1 MLDIV
6 GAESAS
12 SRKYST
18 PSVDEQLAQLEKHY
32 NYAVEQLQNA
42 RRHNLELGAQI
53 EELTRQLD
61 AGGGTLSRRGARML
75 RAIARTALDL
85 GVRVGRRFVRVAHRR
100 LGD

>member
-6 GAESAS
+6 GAEGAPL
-12 SRKYST
+12 RKYST
-18 PSVDEQLAQLEKHY
+18 PSDDERLAQLEKHY
-32 NYAVEQLQNA
+32 TYAVEQLQNA

-61 AGGGTLSRRGARML
+61 AGGGAGGRRGARWL
-75 RAIARTALDL
+75 RALGLAILDVS
-85 GVRVGRRFVRVAHRR
+85 VRVGRKVVRVGYRL

>member
-6 GAESAS
+6 SSESDS
-12 SRKYST
+12 SRKYSK

-53 EELTRQLD
+53 EDLTRQLD
-61 AGGGTLSRRGARML
+61 VGGGAVSRRGARRL
-75 RAIARTALDL
+75 RAVARAVLDL
-85 GVRVGRRFVRVAHRR
+85 GVRVGRRAVYFAYRR